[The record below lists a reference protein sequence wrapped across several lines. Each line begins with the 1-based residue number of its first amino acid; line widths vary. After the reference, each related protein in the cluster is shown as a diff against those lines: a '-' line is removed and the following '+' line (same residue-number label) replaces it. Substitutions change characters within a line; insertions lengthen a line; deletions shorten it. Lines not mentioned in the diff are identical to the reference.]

1 MEHKEPE
8 YHSSSEPKRRT
19 ALFLSWTDDITK
31 RWTNK
36 MEKRNTR
43 EEEKMKIYKKTS
55 NSFPQMDG
63 RYHKKWKKKHQKRR
77 ENIDL

>member
-1 MEHKEPE
+1 
-8 YHSSSEPKRRT
+8 
-19 ALFLSWTDDITK
+19 
-31 RWTNK
+31 

-43 EEEKMKIYKKTS
+43 EEEKMKIYKKTNS
-55 NSFPQMDG
+55 SFPQMDG